1 MHQKFPL
8 SRYCERFVFWN
19 GYVRNEKQRY
29 GPSCP
34 KVGGLKSPSP
44 CLCSRSTLRRKKD
57 RTAYILVRSCVCSIL
72 SGYTPWKTTPPSTA
86 SRQATTGE
94 APRPSDWANSLGT
107 ISSSRSGKSRGE
119 WRLPHL
125 YCDRRV
131 CVCDC
136 VFVVGD
142 GRWEGGGF
150 GMKRLCFQSSQWP
163 TRECHDKRVWE
174 ACLVRFLR
182 TSIL

>member
-1 MHQKFPL
+1 MHQKFPV

-34 KVGGLKSPSP
+34 KVGGLKPPSP

-94 APRPSDWANSLGT
+94 APRPSDWANSPGT
-107 ISSSRSGKSRGE
+107 ISSSRCGKSRGE
-119 WRLPHL
+119 WRLPPFIL
-125 YCDRRV
+125 RQA
-131 CVCDC
+131 CVCLWLC
-136 VFVVGD
+136 VCGG
-142 GRWEGGGF
+142 GREGGGVRLWDEEVVF
-150 GMKRLCFQSSQWP
+150 SEFTMTNQGMPW
-163 TRECHDKRVWE
+163 
-174 ACLVRFLR
+174 
-182 TSIL
+182 